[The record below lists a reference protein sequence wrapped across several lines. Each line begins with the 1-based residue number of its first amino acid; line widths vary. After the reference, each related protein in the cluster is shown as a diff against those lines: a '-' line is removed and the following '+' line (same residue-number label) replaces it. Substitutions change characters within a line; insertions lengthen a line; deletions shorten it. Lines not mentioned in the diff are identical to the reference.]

1 MLKSIPMVAWTAVVV
16 IIDTLVMGGAVIV
29 LAPFSKTGRL
39 TFFFCRA
46 WAWVLLK
53 AHWIKVQV
61 EGREHIRADRSYVFM
76 SNHASHLDPPAVV
89 LALPHTLRFVGK
101 RSLSRIPVFG
111 LATRMAKMIFID
123 RENNASARETLD
135 RSIAELKD
143 GISAYFFAEGTRSE
157 DGCLRA
163 FKKGG
168 VMLALKAR
176 LPIVP
181 ITITNSHHLLPK
193 HRLRIRPGTI
203 RVVISPP
210 LETAG
215 VAESQKDDLLASVR
229 AVISRNLAPAAA

>member
-1 MLKSIPMVAWTAVVV
+1 MLKTIPMVAWTV
-16 IIDTLVMGGAVIV
+16 IVITVDTLVMGGAIIL

-46 WAWVLLK
+46 WAWLLLK
-53 AHWIKVQV
+53 AHGIKVQV
-61 EGREHIRADRSYVFM
+61 DGREHIQADRSYVFM

-111 LATRMAKMIFID
+111 LAARMAKMIFID
-123 RENNASARETLD
+123 RDNSAGSLETLN

-181 ITITNSHHLLPK
+181 IAITNSHNLLAK
-193 HRLRIRPGTI
+193 HSLRITSGTI
-203 RVVISPP
+203 RVIISPP
-210 LETAG
+210 METTGYTEDKKDHLLEA
-215 VAESQKDDLLASVR
+215 VR
-229 AVISRNLAPAAA
+229 SAISRNLPQAT